1 MLNVLI
7 ADDEL
12 MARRRLT
19 RHLAMLE
26 GVTLMAECEDGP
38 QALARLRQ
46 GGVDVAILDIQMPG
60 LSGLDV
66 ASLIKDPDLYVIFAT
81 AHPEHALKAF
91 DVGAVDYLLKPVE
104 ASRLQQALDRARK
117 SLALSLTQA
126 PSLRVASRSTATT
139 LRRLTISTRE
149 GLVLIDPQEI
159 YYAVLEYELVKLVTA
174 SQELLIADNLK
185 ALEERLASDDF
196 VRVHRQSIIHLRYLH
211 SLAPLPSGGYTARMT
226 NGDEVTVS
234 RQAAKQL
241 RERLGVCD

>member
-12 MARRRLT
+12 MARRRLA

-38 QALARLRQ
+38 QALERLRH

-81 AHPEHALKAF
+81 AHPEHALQAF

-104 ASRLQQALDRARK
+104 VSRLQQALDRARK
-117 SLALSLTQA
+117 SLALSVTSA
-126 PSLRVASRSTATT
+126 PALQVASRSMATT

-149 GLVLIDPQEI
+149 GLVLIDPHEI

-185 ALEERLASDDF
+185 ALEERLGSEDF
-196 VRVHRQSIIHLRYLH
+196 VRVHRQAIIHLRYLH
-211 SLAPLPSGGYTARMT
+211 SLAPLSSGGYTARMN

-234 RQAAKQL
+234 RQAAKRL
-241 RERLGVCD
+241 REWLGLYD